1 MKKSLLHKVEMN
13 LVHLLEE
20 DKLTREHIIDHFTDL
35 MQGCEE

>member
-20 DKLTREHIIDHFTDL
+20 DKLTREHIILTIL
-35 MQGCEE
+35 LI